1 MEGIP
6 TPASRTGKTK
16 MSQSEE
22 TLDSLKRSI
31 SDTEETSEESS
42 DDEDETEDKSQSVV
56 QPYNN

>member
-6 TPASRTGKTK
+6 TPAPRTGKAK

-22 TLDSLKRSI
+22 TLDSLKQSI

-42 DDEDETEDKSQSVV
+42 EDETEDKSQSVV